1 MSKRRYRMYSDEF
14 KRNALELAETSDK
27 SDAQIERDPGMSSG
41 LLSQWRKRYK
51 VSEESNGLEL
61 SEVEQ
66 LKAELKRLKRVYFL
80 LALTGKS
87 AVDIVPLRGCADWV
101 SSSQRFSNL
110 WEVNDGYRKRAHL

>member
-27 SDAQIERDPGMSSG
+27 SDAQIERDLGMSAG

-61 SEVEQ
+61 NEVEQ
-66 LKAELKRLKRVYFL
+66 LKAELERLKRENAV
-80 LALTGKS
+80 LTQERDILKK
-87 AVDIVPLRGCADWV
+87 AVTI
-101 SSSQRFSNL
+101 FSKDL
-110 WEVNDGYRKRAHL
+110 

>member
-27 SDAQIERDPGMSSG
+27 SDAQIERDLGMSAG

-61 SEVEQ
+61 NEVEQ
-66 LKAELKRLKRVYFL
+66 LKAELKRLKRENEV
-80 LALTGKS
+80 LTQERDILKK
-87 AVDIVPLRGCADWV
+87 AVTI
-101 SSSQRFSNL
+101 FSK
-110 WEVNDGYRKRAHL
+110 DQ

>member
-27 SDAQIERDPGMSSG
+27 SDAQIERDLGMSSG

-61 SEVEQ
+61 NEVEQ
-66 LKAELKRLKRVYFL
+66 LKAELKRLKRENAV
-80 LALTGKS
+80 LTQERDILKK
-87 AVDIVPLRGCADWV
+87 AVTI
-101 SSSQRFSNL
+101 FSK
-110 WEVNDGYRKRAHL
+110 DP

>member
-27 SDAQIERDPGMSSG
+27 SDAQIERDLGMSAG

-61 SEVEQ
+61 SEVAQ
-66 LKAELKRLKRVYFL
+66 LKAELKRLKRENEV
-80 LALTGKS
+80 LTQERDILKK
-87 AVDIVPLRGCADWV
+87 AVTI
-101 SSSQRFSNL
+101 FSK
-110 WEVNDGYRKRAHL
+110 DQ

>member
-27 SDAQIERDPGMSSG
+27 SDAQIERDLGMSAG

-61 SEVEQ
+61 NEVEQ
-66 LKAELKRLKRVYFL
+66 LKAELKRLKRENAV
-80 LALTGKS
+80 LTQERDILKK
-87 AVDIVPLRGCADWV
+87 AVTI
-101 SSSQRFSNL
+101 FSK
-110 WEVNDGYRKRAHL
+110 DP